1 MENAIPIEDRLK
13 ALHNYT
19 STVQR
24 LSAADYAKLEES
36 LALVESLIV
45 KKRERR
51 QAQVDIVFEDRRQ
64 HDRRRCLTCDGTA
77 PFCADAVCKEV
88 DG

>member
-1 MENAIPIEDRLK
+1 MENPTPIEERLRQ
-13 ALHNYT
+13 LQNYT
-19 STVQR
+19 NTVQR
-24 LSAADYAKLEES
+24 LSPADYDRLEAS
-36 LALVESLIV
+36 LALVKSLIN

-64 HDRRRCLTCDGTA
+64 HERRRCLTCDGGA